1 MKRQKTKLN
10 QMNILYFAYYYS
22 FKLILARKLK
32 TKKVVQ
38 SKTSTTVKFLNSNK
52 QKIKLTKDKIKTT
65 TATTTKELE
74 Y

>member
-10 QMNILYFAYYYS
+10 QMNILYFAYYYP

-65 TATTTKELE
+65 TKELE